1 MRTQERRRERPSAGQ
16 TAEPATR
23 RPSVNASTVLTIAA
37 LSGVPVLAALAYAT
51 TTVHRHPHDIGF
63 TDSGVSVAMH
73 LSPDGKNLL
82 TTFTPQRPG
91 FHLYSVSLP
100 ADGIGGL
107 GRPTRVEVGGALRSQ
122 GPLTASAPVRMLPV
136 QGTDSAFPVYPDGP
150 VTTEL
155 PVAVDPNRTATV
167 LVSYAACSPRECLMP
182 VAAHPVDLSAGAL
195 SAMRG

>member
-1 MRTQERRRERPSAGQ
+1 MRRR
-16 TAEPATR
+16 PA
-23 RPSVNASTVLTIAA
+23 VNASTVLTIAA

-51 TTVHRHPHDIGF
+51 ATVHHHPHDIGF
-63 TDSGVSVAMH
+63 TDSGVSVAIH
-73 LSPDGKNLL
+73 LSPDGRNLL

-91 FHLYSVSLP
+91 FHLYSVTLP
-100 ADGIGGL
+100 ADGIDGL
-107 GRPTRVEVGGALRSQ
+107 GRPTRVEVAGALRSQ
-122 GPLTASAPVRMLPV
+122 GPLTATAPVRMLPM

-155 PVAVDPNRTATV
+155 PVAVGPDQTAKV

-182 VAAHPVDLSAGAL
+182 VTGHPVELTATTL